1 MRGRKL
7 LAILLPIIAASTI
20 VGTGFAV
27 FHFYEG
33 DESTSFTLSGSNV
46 ELEVMADKGTAS
58 IGNTELPT
66 LVFSY
71 YSIKFSDYLQI
82 NYEAGDNWGNK
93 KYYLNLEATMDL
105 SDISN
110 FDDYIT
116 VGGWNYD
123 SSSETYSISI
133 ENIFTATNYSTCSY
147 VFSSWPYFSYGTNMR
162 PTSTSELE
170 TMKAALKDKKI
181 SITFNLYLGEEVN
194 SGD

>member
-20 VGTGFAV
+20 VGTGFAL
-27 FHFYEG
+27 FHYYGG
-33 DESTSFTLSGSNV
+33 DESTSFTVSGSNV

-58 IGNTELPT
+58 IENTELPT

-71 YSIKFSDYLQI
+71 YSIEFSDYLQI
-82 NYEAGDNWGNK
+82 NYQAGNNWGDK

-110 FDDYIT
+110 FEDYIT

-133 ENIFTATNYSTCSY
+133 ENIFTATNDSSKSY
-147 VFSSWPYFSYGTNMR
+147 VFSSWPHFSYGTNMR

-170 TMKAALKDKKI
+170 AMKTALEGKTI
-181 SITFNLYLGEEVN
+181 SITFNLYLGEEVT

>member
-1 MRGRKL
+1 MRTRL
-7 LAILLPIIAASTI
+7 LYLILPLVTAVTI

-27 FHFYEG
+27 FHYYEG
-33 DESTSFTLSGSNV
+33 DELTSFTLSGSNV
-46 ELEVMADKGTAS
+46 ALAVMAATGSATIENS
-58 IGNTELPT
+58 YLPS

-71 YSIKFSDYLQI
+71 YSIDFSDYLQI
-82 NYEAGDNWGNK
+82 DYKAGDNWGDK
-93 KYYLNLEATMDL
+93 EYYLNLEATMDL
-105 SDISN
+105 SSIDN

-133 ENIFTATNYSTCSY
+133 EKVFTATNDSSKSY
-147 VFSSWPYFSYGTNMR
+147 VFTSWPYFSYETNKR

-181 SITFNLYLGEEVN
+181 SITFNLYLGEEVSSN
-194 SGD
+194 D